1 MTTGVAPS
9 TNPKLNHRRPLL
21 IVENFPLS
29 VLHSLPLSVIG
40 GDSPRHRFC
49 PYWLLLVKVKPQE
62 FASHDYAWAR
72 ERMVQEQIIARGIA
86 DARVIS
92 AMRKIPRHLF
102 VDAGIVNR
110 AYDDS
115 ALPIGDKQTLSQPYM
130 AARMAESLALS
141 GSEKV
146 LEVGTGSG
154 YQTALLAELCFN
166 VFSVEKLRGLS
177 RKARSLLDQLA
188 YQNIALHVGDGTIGW
203 SEHAPYDA
211 IIVSAGAPK
220 APQPLLDQL
229 FIGGRLVIPVGDEQG
244 QTLLH
249 VSRTRTGFKETVL
262 GECKFVKLLGKYGW
276 RE

>member
-1 MTTGVAPS
+1 
-9 TNPKLNHRRPLL
+9 
-21 IVENFPLS
+21 
-29 VLHSLPLSVIG
+29 
-40 GDSPRHRFC
+40 
-49 PYWLLLVKVKPQE
+49 
-62 FASHDYAWAR
+62 
-72 ERMVQEQIIARGIA
+72 MVQDQLVGRGIV
-86 DARVIS
+86 DARVLA

-130 AARMAESLALS
+130 AARMSETLALS
-141 GSEKV
+141 GAEKV
-146 LEVGTGSG
+146 LEIGTGSA

-166 VFSVEKLRGLS
+166 VFSVEKIRALS
-177 RKARSLLDQLA
+177 RKARSLLDHLE

-211 IIVSAGAPK
+211 IIVTAGAPK
-220 APQPLLDQL
+220 PPQPLLDQL
-229 FIGGRLVIPVGDEQG
+229 SIGGRLVIPVGDEQA
-244 QTLLH
+244 QTLLR
-249 VSRTRTGFKETVL
+249 VTRTRTSFKQEQL

>member
-1 MTTGVAPS
+1 
-9 TNPKLNHRRPLL
+9 
-21 IVENFPLS
+21 
-29 VLHSLPLSVIG
+29 
-40 GDSPRHRFC
+40 
-49 PYWLLLVKVKPQE
+49 
-62 FASHDYAWAR
+62 
-72 ERMVQEQIIARGIA
+72 MVQEQLVARGIA
-86 DARVIS
+86 DGRVLA

-110 AYDDS
+110 AYDDC

-130 AARMAESLALS
+130 AALMSETLALT
-141 GSEKV
+141 GSEKI
-146 LEVGTGSG
+146 LEIGTGSA

-166 VFSVEKLRGLS
+166 VFSVEKIRALS
-177 RKARSLLDQLA
+177 LKARLLLDRLD

-211 IIVSAGAPK
+211 IIVTAGAPK

-229 FIGGRLVIPVGDEQG
+229 SMGGRLVIPVGDEQA
-244 QTLLH
+244 QTL
-249 VSRTRTGFKETVL
+249 VRVTRTRTGFKQAQF